1 MRVEPLLQALRA
13 AARPAP
19 GPSVLSGGR
28 VAGATPPRG
37 SGAGTELRSGRPVSL
52 WRAGPWGRPAG
63 PACCLLW
70 PRVAGD
76 PGAGAWRGRHRE
88 RRDLKNQT

>member
-37 SGAGTELRSGRPVSL
+37 SGAGTELRSGRPGQPVEG
-52 WRAGPWGRPAG
+52 RALGPSGRS
-63 PACCLLW
+63 CLLS
-70 PRVAGD
+70 PVA
-76 PGAGAWRGRHRE
+76 AGCW
-88 RRDLKNQT
+88 